1 MEVNPANIQQLAVY
15 LQQTLS
21 PQAEVRKPAEEFLQS
36 VECNLNYPVLLLSL
50 LNQEAG
56 DPNIKVMVI
65 MLSKVPGIYLPFSQV
80 AGAIT
85 FKNYIKRNW
94 AVAEDGPDKIH
105 AADRNQVKTLIVDL
119 MLKSPGPVQKQLSQ
133 AIAIIGQQDF
143 PAKWESIGRYFF

>member
-65 MLSKVPGIYLPFSQV
+65 ILRNVKWSMAGIYLAFS
-80 AGAIT
+80 
-85 FKNYIKRNW
+85 
-94 AVAEDGPDKIH
+94 
-105 AADRNQVKTLIVDL
+105 
-119 MLKSPGPVQKQLSQ
+119 
-133 AIAIIGQQDF
+133 
-143 PAKWESIGRYFF
+143 